1 MKIVLKCM
9 PRRNEG
15 HAFLVWVYFHSISN
29 LEGGYLN
36 LRIGVEILNYSECLS
51 TVDLIIESNDVPL
64 IIGESGVGKTS
75 LVKYIAKNNKY
86 YLVTLDANLLKEG
99 EIGGLPIVENRMTIY
114 ATHNKLIEIEK
125 ALKEDKSRSVIL
137 FIDELN
143 RCDHAVAQ
151 ELMNL
156 ILNKEIN
163 GYILD
168 ERVKVIAAMNP
179 SNKNDGFYNSQYDVV
194 DMDTAQEDR
203 FVWVNLDSDIKEWI
217 KWGMSTDGNINEH
230 IIEFLST
237 FPEYLHM
244 PNVDETIKATPRSWE
259 RISKAYEIYLKNK
272 EKYSFDIFLNV
283 VKGNVGVNIA
293 NDFGNFLI
301 NFKKPLIR
309 IEDIFNNE
317 IFNFELKEKI
327 EKENHS
333 RLYILAKNS
342 VRYLENMP
350 IEKNLKLFS
359 ELLNLYP
366 RDLRLGIMKEIKRDY
381 KDGIYKE
388 LLENEEFLD
397 AFFNIF
403 K

>member
-1 MKIVLKCM
+1 MEAK
-9 PRRNEG
+9 R
-15 HAFLVWVYFHSISN
+15 
-29 LEGGYLN
+29 
-36 LRIGVEILNYSECLS
+36 LNYLECLN
-51 TVDLIIESNDVPL
+51 TVDLVVASNDVPL

-75 LVKYIAKNNKY
+75 LVKRIARENGY
-86 YLVTLDANLLKEG
+86 YLVTIDANLLKEG
-99 EIGGLPIVENRMTIY
+99 EIGGLPVVENRTTIY
-114 ATHNKLIEIEK
+114 ATHSKLIEIKK
-125 ALKEDKSRSVIL
+125 ALDEDINRDVIL

-156 ILNKEIN
+156 ILNREIN

-179 SNKNDGFYNSQYDVV
+179 SNKNDGFNNSQYDVV
-194 DMDTAQEDR
+194 DMDPAQEDR
-203 FVWVNLDSDIKEWI
+203 FVWVKLDSDIKEWI
-217 KWGMSTDGNINEH
+217 KWGMSNDGNIDEH

-237 FPEYLHM
+237 FPEYLHT
-244 PNVDETIKATPRSWE
+244 PDSEETIKATPRSWE
-259 RISKAYEIYLKNK
+259 RVSKAYKVFVKNK
-272 EKYSFDIFLNV
+272 GKYSLDTLLNV
-283 VKGNVGVNIA
+283 VKGNVGISIA

-301 NFKKPLIR
+301 NLKTPLVKV
-309 IEDIFNNE
+309 EDIFSSD
-317 IFNFELKEKI
+317 ILNFDLKEKI

-333 RLYILAKNS
+333 RLYILSKNS
-342 VRYLENMP
+342 LRYLENMP
-350 IEKNLKLFS
+350 IERNLRLFS

-381 KDGIYKE
+381 TENGLYEK
-388 LLENEEFLD
+388 LLATEEFLD

>member
-1 MKIVLKCM
+1 MEVK
-9 PRRNEG
+9 G
-15 HAFLVWVYFHSISN
+15 
-29 LEGGYLN
+29 
-36 LRIGVEILNYSECLS
+36 LNYLECLN
-51 TVDLIIESNDVPL
+51 TVDLIVASNDVPL

-75 LVKYIAKNNKY
+75 LVKRIARENGY
-86 YLVTLDANLLKEG
+86 YLVTIDANLLKEG
-99 EIGGLPIVENRMTIY
+99 EIGGLPVVENRTTIY
-114 ATHNKLIEIEK
+114 ATHSKLIEIKK
-125 ALKEDKSRSVIL
+125 ALDEDINRDVIL

-156 ILNKEIN
+156 ILNREIN

-179 SNKNDGFYNSQYDVV
+179 SNKNDGFNNSQYDVV
-194 DMDTAQEDR
+194 DMDPAQEDR
-203 FVWVNLDSDIKEWI
+203 FVWVRLDSDIKEWI
-217 KWGMSTDGNINEH
+217 KWGMSNDGNIDEH

-237 FPEYLHM
+237 FPEYLHT
-244 PNVDETIKATPRSWE
+244 PDSEETIKATPRSWE
-259 RISKAYEIYLKNK
+259 RVSKAYKVFVKNK
-272 EKYSFDIFLNV
+272 GKYSLDTLLNA
-283 VKGNVGVNIA
+283 VKGNVGISIA

-301 NFKKPLIR
+301 NLKTPLVKV
-309 IEDIFNNE
+309 EDIFSSD
-317 IFNFELKEKI
+317 ILNFDLKEKI

-333 RLYILAKNS
+333 RLYILSKNS
-342 VRYLENMP
+342 LRYLENMP
-350 IEKNLKLFS
+350 IERNLRLFS

-381 KDGIYKE
+381 KESGLYEK
-388 LLENEEFLD
+388 LLGTEEFLE

>member
-1 MKIVLKCM
+1 
-9 PRRNEG
+9 
-15 HAFLVWVYFHSISN
+15 
-29 LEGGYLN
+29 
-36 LRIGVEILNYSECLS
+36 LNYSDSLR
-51 TVDLIIESNDVPL
+51 TVDLIITSNDVPL

-75 LVKYIAKNNKY
+75 LVKYIAKNKGC
-86 YLVTLDANLLKEG
+86 YLVTIDANLLKEG
-99 EIGGLPIVENRMTIY
+99 EIGGLPIVENRVTIY

-125 ALKEDKSRSVIL
+125 ALKENEKRNVIL

-156 ILNKEIN
+156 ILNREIN

-179 SNKNDGFYNSQYDVV
+179 SNKNDGFYNSNYDVV
-194 DMDTAQEDR
+194 DMDSAQEDR
-203 FVWVNLDSDIKEWI
+203 FVWVELDSDIKEWI
-217 KWGMSTDGNINEH
+217 KWGMSKDVSINEH

-244 PNVDETIKATPRSWE
+244 PSSEETIKATPRSWE
-259 RISKAYEIYLKNK
+259 RISKSYDIYLKNK
-272 EKYSFDIFLNV
+272 QEYSFDIFLNV

-301 NFKKPLIR
+301 NLKKPLIE

-317 IFNFELKEKI
+317 ILDFELKEKI

-333 RLYILAKNS
+333 RLYILAKKLLK
-342 VRYLENMP
+342 YLENMP
-350 IEKNLKLFS
+350 IEKNLGLFS
-359 ELLNLYP
+359 ELLSLYP

-381 KDGIYKE
+381 KDGIYKR
-388 LLENEEFLD
+388 LLDNEKFLD